1 MSDLSTVTLRM
12 GGIEATVPLR
22 TLSGVDWRDM
32 KRATGLHQ
40 FEILEG
46 NALGDF
52 DCQAALMWVA
62 IRREEPTVTYN
73 DVLAA
78 FSYDSAGVGPPPE
91 EAVVD
96 VDG

>member
-12 GGIEATVPLR
+12 GGIEATVDLR
-22 TLSGVDWRDM
+22 TLNGFEWRDI

-40 FEILEG
+40 YQVLAG
-46 NALGDF
+46 NTAGDF

-62 IRREEPTVTYN
+62 IRRDEPNVTY
-73 DVLAA
+73 DEVLAA
-78 FSYDSAGVGPPPE
+78 FSYASIGIGPEPE
-91 EAVVD
+91 AA